1 MKEHIK
7 PCPAMLTAEI
17 DSKFKVKGART
28 DGIVDVNLVLLWWQ
42 GSNYLDFLHWNTI
55 PSILCTCIFI
65 GIISGSCKGGD
76 WSNQNAVSLY
86 FSSQRSNWCSC
97 VTCFKHAEH
106 SQKLKDRSCY
116 FLLTKK
122 KKIAEGYILCEALS
136 FCKEQKKPAQLHRI
150 HLCLLRFYCG
160 YLVTHFT

>member
-1 MKEHIK
+1 
-7 PCPAMLTAEI
+7 MLTAEI
-17 DSKFKVKGART
+17 DSKFKVKGAGT

-55 PSILCTCIFI
+55 PSILYTCIFI

-86 FSSQRSNWCSC
+86 FSSQQSNWCSC

-116 FLLTKK
+116 FLVTKK
-122 KKIAEGYILCEALS
+122 KNCG
-136 FCKEQKKPAQLHRI
+136 RI
-150 HLCLLRFYCG
+150 HSVWSTLILQRAKKASTVAQNTFVSVAFLLWLFSDSLHVGRIFSKCC
-160 YLVTHFT
+160 